1 MQPMTDETTRNQLLF
16 AALARAQAK
25 MGGASKD
32 GKNPHLKNTYS
43 TLRSVIEACKEPLNS
58 EGLFF
63 LQRVTM
69 DGRTCLCQTSIG
81 HSSGEF
87 VVFDTTLAWHKE
99 TPPNAQEQGSLFT
112 YAKRY
117 GLQSL
122 LGIPSEDDDG
132 NEASGTGKPPHDP
145 TATWKSAIVEAAS
158 TDRLTAI
165 KDALSKSQTFT
176 AAQKTEL
183 TKLINERSKQ
193 LEVKNG

>member
-1 MQPMTDETTRNQLLF
+1 MTDETTRNQLLF
-16 AALARAQAK
+16 AALVRAQAK

-32 GKNPHLKNTYS
+32 GKNPHLKNAYP
-43 TLRSVIEACKEPLNS
+43 TLKSVIDACKEPLNS

-63 LQRVTM
+63 LQEVSM
-69 DGRTCLCQTSIG
+69 EVSGRSCMCTTTIG
-81 HSSGEF
+81 HDSGHSMAF
-87 VVFDTTLAWHKE
+87 HTRLTWHKE
-99 TPPNAQEQGSLFT
+99 TLPNPQEEGSLFT

-132 NEASGTGKPPHDP
+132 NEASGAGKPPHDP
-145 TATWKSAIVEAAS
+145 TATWKAAIAEAAS
-158 TDRLTAI
+158 TERLTAI